1 VLSTRNRLVAAA
13 AAAGLLLAAGCGQP
27 AAPAAA
33 ATRVFVIVMENKSP
47 AEALAGAF
55 TASLAARYGVA
66 DNYHATTHPSVPNY
80 LALTSGSTW
89 GVTDDSYHS
98 LPKKDIG
105 TQLTDAGVSWRAYMQ
120 GFQPG
125 GCLTSPL
132 PYDPGH
138 NPFAFYGGGCPANV
152 VPMTWLNAD
161 LGGNMPTFAWLGPDM
176 CNDEHS
182 CPVSTGDVW
191 LRQVVSDVMS
201 SPAWTSHSVIIV
213 TWDEDDGSADNQVLT
228 LVVAAGVGHRVSHA
242 TYDHYSLLAS
252 VEHLLG
258 VGRLGRAATAT
269 PMLDLLPK

>member
-1 VLSTRNRLVAAA
+1 M
-13 AAAGLLLAAGCGQP
+13 AGFLLGAGCGQS
-27 AAPAAA
+27 AAPVAT
-33 ATRVFVIVMENKSP
+33 ATRVFVVVMENKSP
-47 AEALAGAF
+47 PEALAGSF

-66 DNYHATTHPSVPNY
+66 DNYHAVTHPSVPNY

-98 LPKKDIG
+98 LPKTDLG
-105 TQLTDAGVSWRAYMQ
+105 TQLSDAGISWRAYMQ

-152 VPMTWLNAD
+152 VPMTSLNAD
-161 LGGNMPTFAWLGPDM
+161 LGGNTPTFAWLGPDM

-182 CPVSTGDVW
+182 CPVSTGDAW
-191 LRQVVSDVMS
+191 LRRAVSDVMG
-201 SPAWTSHSVIIV
+201 SPAWTSHSVIFV

-228 LVVAAGVGHRVSHA
+228 LVIAAGAGHRISHA
-242 TYDHYSLLAS
+242 TYDHYSMLAT
-252 VEHLLG
+252 VEQLLG

-269 PMLDLLPK
+269 PMLDLLPKWAQGPA